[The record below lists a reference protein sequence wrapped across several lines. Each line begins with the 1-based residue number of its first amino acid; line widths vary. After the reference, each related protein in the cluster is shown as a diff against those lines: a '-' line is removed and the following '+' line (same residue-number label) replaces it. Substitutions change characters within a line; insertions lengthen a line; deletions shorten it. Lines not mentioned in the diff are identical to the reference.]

1 MGCDLSS
8 QTVRPH
14 TCGGTSPPVGVT
26 LDHDSRWKNGSAYDV
41 SNLLNRPDKVNATE
55 VHEGL
60 LTTNLSIQSDST
72 SCVDKLIC
80 EVARITYP
88 QNVIAAIKRGD
99 TEIVKSLCRA
109 TAGHTASG
117 INSLGTNS
125 HKQYCMQLRTMVT
138 ASACMQLISSDLQY
152 QELGIRQH

>member
-8 QTVRPH
+8 QTVRPD
-14 TCGGTSPPVGVT
+14 TCGGTSPLIGVT
-26 LDHDSRWKNGSAYDV
+26 LNYDSRRKTGLACDV
-41 SNLLNRPDKVNATE
+41 SNLLNRSDKMNAT
-55 VHEGL
+55 EGL

-99 TEIVKSLCRA
+99 TEVVKSLCRA

-117 INSLGTNS
+117 INSLGTNL
-125 HKQYCMQLRTMVT
+125 H
-138 ASACMQLISSDLQY
+138 
-152 QELGIRQH
+152 